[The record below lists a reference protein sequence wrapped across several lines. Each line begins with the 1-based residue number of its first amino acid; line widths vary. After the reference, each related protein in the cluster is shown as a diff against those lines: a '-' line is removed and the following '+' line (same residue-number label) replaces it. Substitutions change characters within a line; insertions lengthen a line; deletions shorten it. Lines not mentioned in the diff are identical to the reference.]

1 MARPD
6 RPLAPG
12 EQAGKTLRIASI
24 DIGGGTADLAITHYS
39 LDDGVGNNIKINP
52 RLLFREGF
60 KVAGDDILLDAIQQ
74 FILPA
79 VQQAFE
85 AAGVNAAPALMDRLF
100 GNEGR
105 MDGLSTLRQ
114 QAALQIFMPAG
125 RALLGAY
132 EEYDPLDSR
141 AEIAASLGDLLPQ
154 PPTPQVLAFI
164 NGEVQ
169 READSDA
176 FDILHTRW

>member
-1 MARPD
+1 TDAFFAAMARPD
-6 RPLAPG
+6 RPLAPD
-12 EQAGKTLRIASI
+12 EQPGKTLRIASI
-24 DIGGGTADLAITHYS
+24 DIGGGTTDLAITHYS
-39 LDDGVGNNIKINP
+39 LDAGVGNNIKINP

-60 KVAGDDILLDAIQQ
+60 IVAGDDILLDDIQQ

-85 AAGVNAAPALMDRLF
+85 TAGVSAAPALMDRLF

-132 EEYDPLDSR
+132 EEYDPLDNR
-141 AEIAASLGDLLPQ
+141 AE
-154 PPTPQVLAFI
+154 
-164 NGEVQ
+164 
-169 READSDA
+169 
-176 FDILHTRW
+176 

>member
-1 MARPD
+1 MEWDEATCGQMVYLYNETRELRRPHRRLFRRHGPARS
-6 RPLAPG
+6 PLAPG

-24 DIGGGTADLAITHYS
+24 DIGGGTTDLAITHYS

-85 AAGVNAAPALMDRLF
+85 AA
-100 GNEGR
+100 
-105 MDGLSTLRQ
+105 
-114 QAALQIFMPAG
+114 
-125 RALLGAY
+125 
-132 EEYDPLDSR
+132 
-141 AEIAASLGDLLPQ
+141 
-154 PPTPQVLAFI
+154 
-164 NGEVQ
+164 
-169 READSDA
+169 
-176 FDILHTRW
+176 